1 MQTQEASLSVQALAV
16 ENNAERTAPPRLV
29 TAWSIFFG
37 YIRRRALGYGVAIA
51 LIVGSSRAAVWIPRW
66 IGRFTDQLSQ
76 RRLDMRQAAHYAWV
90 LLAMAG
96 LRVLSLW
103 VGRLYINTHGRRLVY
118 ELRARLLAKWSTLTP
133 SYYQRHSVGDLLS
146 HALSDVEIIRQFGSM
161 GLSQAINCLSLLAS
175 AFYVM
180 AVHMDWRL
188 MLAGLFPL
196 FLIPIIMRTF
206 GPKIKAQSIRY
217 QEALGRMSQT
227 VEEDVG
233 GVRTIKAFGNEE
245 VFQQRF
251 EERLHSIV
259 SEKARYVR
267 LSALFSALIPL
278 QASIGFIIV
287 MWYGSSLAIQGRITL
302 GDFVAFLLY
311 LNLLRMPLEQLGQIL
326 NVFQRAS
333 GSLGRMA
340 QLLNVRPDVS
350 DHPEAT
356 GLPLLGGDVEIR
368 NLTFTYPGAGKPA
381 LQDVSLS
388 LKNGQILGIVGGIG
402 AGKTTLANLLLRL
415 YDPPEGS
422 LWIDGVDV
430 RRIPLDELRRAIA
443 YVPQNGFLFS
453 TTLSENIGFSECDPD
468 AERIE
473 LAAKDAG
480 VYDDIHD
487 FPESFSTEIGE
498 RGVRLSG
505 GQKQRVAIA
514 RMAYKDAAIRI
525 LDDSLSAVDTKTE
538 QVILKNLHRDSE
550 SDARHTT
557 IIISHRLSAVR
568 HASEIIVLDAGRVTE
583 RGTHEELLARDG
595 VYARMWWMQAGGA
608 RVADDSA
615 KTARNREDA
624 ARALLEEPGPMG
636 NSTSEAL
643 PS

>member
-1 MQTQEASLSVQALAV
+1 
-16 ENNAERTAPPRLV
+16 
-29 TAWSIFFG
+29 
-37 YIRRRALGYGVAIA
+37 
-51 LIVGSSRAAVWIPRW
+51 
-66 IGRFTDQLSQ
+66 
-76 RRLDMRQAAHYAWV
+76 
-90 LLAMAG
+90 
-96 LRVLSLW
+96 
-103 VGRLYINTHGRRLVY
+103 
-118 ELRARLLAKWSTLTP
+118 
-133 SYYQRHSVGDLLS
+133 
-146 HALSDVEIIRQFGSM
+146 
-161 GLSQAINCLSLLAS
+161 
-175 AFYVM
+175 
-180 AVHMDWRL
+180 
-188 MLAGLFPL
+188 ML
-196 FLIPIIMRTF
+196 
-206 GPKIKAQSIRY
+206 
-217 QEALGRMSQT
+217 
-227 VEEDVG
+227 
-233 GVRTIKAFGNEE
+233 
-245 VFQQRF
+245 
-251 EERLHSIV
+251 
-259 SEKARYVR
+259 
-267 LSALFSALIPL
+267 
-278 QASIGFIIV
+278 
-287 MWYGSSLAIQGRITL
+287 
-302 GDFVAFLLY
+302 
-311 LNLLRMPLEQLGQIL
+311 
-326 NVFQRAS
+326 
-333 GSLGRMA
+333 
-340 QLLNVRPDVS
+340 S

-538 QVILKNLHRDSE
+538 QVILKNLHRDCGIRRPPHDDYHLPPIERRSPCE
-550 SDARHTT
+550 RNHRFGCGTGDREGNPRGIARPRR
-557 IIISHRLSAVR
+557 RLRQNV
-568 HASEIIVLDAGRVTE
+568 VDAGW
-583 RGTHEELLARDG
+583 RGSGRGRLC
-595 VYARMWWMQAGGA
+595 Q
-608 RVADDSA
+608 
-615 KTARNREDA
+615 NRPQSG
-624 ARALLEEPGPMG
+624 RRR
-636 NSTSEAL
+636 SR